1 MSYWQDPIKIGNLLF
16 PRFMGGP
23 LDGITD
29 SPFRML
35 VREFSKDELLYTE
48 MRHVG
53 CIAQDNN
60 HLKTLQ
66 FNQIERPLNY
76 QVAANATTFIE
87 QACQKILA
95 AGVDAIDL
103 NIGCPARNVVCSGSG
118 SALMADPAR
127 LKAIL
132 SVFRK
137 ELSIPFTLKMRAGF
151 KVKNAVDIALL
162 AQDCGVDA
170 IALHPRLQSQH
181 FTGQP
186 DYAYAA
192 QVKRAISIPLI
203 LSGNVVN
210 FKTAQM
216 AYEQTGADAYLIGR
230 GIWSRPWKLHE
241 MALHSQGQPFMV
253 STKTVLHYAIKHL
266 QGMIAYYGPR
276 GLFAFRK
283 HLPFYLRG
291 IPNASQLR
299 ERLVRS
305 TCQQEIEQTLVSLQE

>member
-1 MSYWQDPIKIGNLLF
+1 MSFWQEKVRIGTREY

-53 CIAQDNN
+53 CVAQDVN
-60 HLKTLQ
+60 HLKALV
-66 FNQIERPLNY
+66 FNQSERPLNY
-76 QVAANATTFIE
+76 QVAANSTDFIE
-87 QACQKILA
+87 KACEKIIA

-118 SALMADPAR
+118 SALMADPER
-127 LKAIL
+127 LKSIL
-132 SVFRK
+132 KLFRK
-137 ELSIPFTLKMRAGF
+137 TLSIPFTLKMRAGF
-151 KVKNAVDIALL
+151 KVKNAIDIALL

-241 MALHSQGQPFMV
+241 MAMHAQGKPFV
-253 STKTVLHYAIKHL
+253 VTTQTVLHYAIKHL